1 MPDERNHSSR
11 LGEVTSLLGQLR
23 TGDREAFDRVFPL
36 VYGEL
41 RRIADRQLRGERSNH
56 TLQPT
61 ALVNEAYVKLAG
73 SAGMEYQDRVHFV
86 AVAARAMRQILV
98 DHARR
103 RDAAKRGGGRANTT
117 LDGKEIGLGAA
128 GSDVE
133 LLALDAALDRLESLD
148 PRIRQVVEFRFFGGL
163 TDGEIAEVL
172 GVTTRTVQRDWV
184 KGRAWLYKELY
195 GDRG

>member
-1 MPDERNHSSR
+1 MSDDEDRVAPP
-11 LGEVTSLLGQLR
+11 GDVTVLLGRLR

-41 RRIADRQLRGERSNH
+41 RRIADRQLRGERSDH

-73 SAGMEYQDRVHFV
+73 GAGMDYQDRVHFV

-103 RDAAKRGGGRANTT
+103 RDAAKRGGGHANTT
-117 LDGKEIGLGAA
+117 LDGKEIGFGAA

-133 LLALDAALDRLESLD
+133 LLALDAALDRLEKLD
-148 PRIRQVVEFRFFGGL
+148 PRTRQVVEFRFFGGL

-172 GVTTRTVQRDWV
+172 DVTTRTVQRDWV

-195 GDRG
+195 GDGP

>member
-1 MPDERNHSSR
+1 MTDERGTPEQF
-11 LGEVTSLLGQLR
+11 GEVTVLLGQLR

-36 VYGEL
+36 VYAEL

-73 SAGMEYQDRVHFV
+73 GAGMDYQDRVHFV
-86 AVAARAMRQILV
+86 AIAARAMRQILV

-103 RDAAKRGGGRANTT
+103 RDAAKRGGGKANTT
-117 LDGKEIGLGAA
+117 LDGKEIGFGDSD
-128 GSDVE
+128 SDVE
-133 LLALDAALDRLESLD
+133 LLALDAALDDLD
-148 PRIRQVVEFRFFGGL
+148 EFDSRIRKVVEYRFFGGL
-163 TDGEIAEVL
+163 TDSEIAEVL
-172 GVTTRTVQRDWV
+172 GITTRTVQRDWV

-195 GDRG
+195 GDRR